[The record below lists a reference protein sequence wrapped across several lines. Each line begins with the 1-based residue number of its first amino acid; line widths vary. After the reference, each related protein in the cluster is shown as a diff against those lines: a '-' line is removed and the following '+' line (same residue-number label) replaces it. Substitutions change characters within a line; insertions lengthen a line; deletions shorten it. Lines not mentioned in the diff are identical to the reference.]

1 SQARGTD
8 PVGADRAHILVL
20 NYNGRDLLRECLPS
34 VVEAAERS
42 PVPCAVGVVDNGST
56 DGSLG
61 LLASDWPGV
70 SVWREPNR
78 GLASFNAVLARLAEP
93 GGLLLDND
101 VKLAPAAGGPAVAA
115 GCGPPHPPLP

>member
-34 VVEAAERS
+34 VVEAAEQS
-42 PVPCAVGVVDNGST
+42 PVPCAVGVGDNGST

-61 LLASDWPGV
+61 LLASDWPGG

-78 GLASFNAVLARLAEP
+78 GLASFNAVLARLGEP
-93 GGLLLDND
+93 VALLLNHG
-101 VKLAPAAGGPAVAA
+101 VKLPPGP
-115 GCGPPHPPLP
+115 CGPLPAPR